1 MGNVRSTQPTYQM
14 PPSGQ
19 RPVSP
24 FDRGGAAPA
33 AQNPASPFSSDQVQ
47 VQAQPAA
54 RGIQPNISLLKDA
67 PSSLSPFSRPEG
79 QTIDYLNPPAPQPGT
94 PGAPGAPTQP
104 APNDGKIVF
113 TLPKQIP
120 EGPAMN
126 NIQQLVLQEVQ
137 PVQQPQQA
145 LQLIAAH
152 ADAARTS
159 REDANRFTWGAR
171 YYSTQAAE
179 LAEQTLSQWPQM
191 NDGQKQVFMTKIQ
204 EYRDQ
209 SIGMLNE
216 AKKHSITTY
225 NEALKSNLIY
235 NHFFTA
241 NGSML
246 NTLDQ
251 NTMGIVKAEIDDA
264 WSRWNGSFQKEW
276 QGQVVEA
283 KGIMTLIDQTTAEV
297 EAHLHRMNSV
307 VSQLQ

>member
-1 MGNVRSTQPTYQM
+1 MGNVRSTQPSSYQV

-24 FDRGGAAPA
+24 FDRGNTTAPTSGAP
-33 AQNPASPFSSDQVQ
+33 SPFSADQVQ
-47 VQAQPAA
+47 VQAQPSA

-67 PSSLSPFSRPEG
+67 PSSLSPFSRPGGE
-79 QTIDYLNPPAPQPGT
+79 TIDFLNPPAPPAGAPNAPGQPG
-94 PGAPGAPTQP
+94 AV
-104 APNDGKIVF
+104 PNDGKIIF
-113 TLPKQIP
+113 TLPKEIP
-120 EGPAMN
+120 EGPAIN
-126 NIQQLVLQEVQ
+126 NIQQIVLQEVQ

-152 ADAARTS
+152 ADAARTA
-159 REDANRFTWGAR
+159 REDSNRFTWGAR
-171 YYSTQAAE
+171 YYATQAAE
-179 LAEQTLSQWPQM
+179 LAEQTLQQWPQM
-191 NDGQKQVFMTKIQ
+191 NDGQKQVFMSKVQ

-209 SIGMLNE
+209 SISMLNE
-216 AKKHSITTY
+216 AKKHGITTY
-225 NEALKSNLIY
+225 NEALKSNLVY

-251 NTMGIVKAEIDDA
+251 NTMGVVKAEIDDA

-283 KGIMTLIDQTTAEV
+283 KGIMGVLDQTTAEV
-297 EAHLHRMNSV
+297 TAHLHRMNAV

>member
-1 MGNVRSTQPTYQM
+1 MGNVRSTQPSYQA

-24 FDRGGAAPA
+24 FDRGASTAAPA
-33 AQNPASPFSSDQVQ
+33 TGSPSPFSADQVQ
-47 VQAQPAA
+47 VQAQPSA

-67 PSSLSPFSRPEG
+67 PSSLSPFSRPAGE
-79 QTIDYLNPPAPQPGT
+79 TIDFLKPAAPPA
-94 PGAPGAPTQP
+94 GAPSAPGQP
-104 APNDGKIVF
+104 AAPNDGKIIF
-113 TLPKQIP
+113 TLPKEIP
-120 EGPAMN
+120 EGPALN
-126 NIQQLVLQEVQ
+126 NIQQIVLQEVQ

-152 ADAARTS
+152 ADAARS
-159 REDANRFTWGAR
+159 AREDSNRFTWGAR
-171 YYSTQAAE
+171 YYATQAAE
-179 LAEQTLSQWPQM
+179 LAEQTLQQWPQM
-191 NDGQKQVFMTKIQ
+191 NDGQKQVFMSKIQ

-216 AKKHSITTY
+216 AKKHGITTY
-225 NEALKSNLIY
+225 NEALKSNLVY

-251 NTMGIVKAEIDDA
+251 NTMGVVKAEIDDA

-283 KGIMTLIDQTTAEV
+283 KGIMGVLDQTTAEV
-297 EAHLHRMNSV
+297 TAHLHRMNSV